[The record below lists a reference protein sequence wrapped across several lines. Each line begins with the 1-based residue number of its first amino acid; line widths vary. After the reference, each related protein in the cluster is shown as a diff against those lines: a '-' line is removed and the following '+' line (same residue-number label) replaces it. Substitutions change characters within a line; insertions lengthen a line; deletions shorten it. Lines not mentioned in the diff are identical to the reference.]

1 MVLVVS
7 RVSMCNQNERLALQ
21 PAGIATDCDSVS
33 VRVVPCPPSSA
44 VQVPPCAGCAV
55 PRGGVSVR
63 VAPCRPSSAVQVPPC
78 AGCAVPR
85 WAITPVVAVHP
96 VAPDSKPALASFWP
110 EQLPGPPVGLA
121 VGVGDGSPPPEQ
133 VGSAGWAG
141 TLTASQAALT

>member
-55 PRGGVSVR
+55 PR
-63 VAPCRPSSAVQVPPC
+63 C
-78 AGCAVPR
+78 
-85 WAITPVVAVHP
+85 AITPVLAVHP

-121 VGVGDGSPPPEQ
+121 VGVGVGSPPPEQ
-133 VGSAGWAG
+133 VGSPDWAG
-141 TLTASQAALT
+141 TLTASQAALTELNTAQLSGNTFLAACNVQV